1 MELIQRK
8 ILMED
13 CIDRNFNSPTYG
25 TLTATSFYIN
35 VSLMQN
41 IDDMGMFTDI
51 IYMTNFVGQNTQVD
65 YTQLINKLSIS
76 GITFPFMNGIMPNVV
91 PALNIDIRATGTTQ
105 ADYYD
110 YTNKTITASTDSKI
124 EDVRAYGANQP
135 YRINFNTNTETY
147 INFSGQTINGVD
159 RVTQLLP
166 NPTYVFN
173 TDVNDS
179 NIGTL
184 KQKSGLL
191 YVDDTATTVTTVS
204 YIGEGW
210 NQTNIS
216 LSALT
221 KEEYLFGIIFKP
233 EVKSDVF
240 IDRGLTVVFERHL
253 KLSEITTLSELARYN
268 KGYYNL
274 TKN

>member
-8 ILMED
+8 ILLED
-13 CIDRNFNSPTYG
+13 CIDRNYNSPTYG

-51 IYMTNFVGQNTQVD
+51 IYTPNFVGQDTKVD
-65 YTQLINKLSIS
+65 YTPLINKLSIS
-76 GITFPFMNGIMPNVV
+76 GITFPFMNGITPNAVQT
-91 PALNIDIRATGTTQ
+91 LNADIRATGTTQ

-110 YTNKTITASTDSKI
+110 YRNKTITASTDSKI

-173 TDVNDS
+173 ADVNDL

-184 KQKSGLL
+184 NQKNGLL
-191 YVDDTATTVTTVS
+191 YIDDTATTVTTVS

-221 KEEYLFGIIFKP
+221 KEEYLFGIISKP
-233 EVKSDVF
+233 EIKSDVF
-240 IDRGLTVVFERHL
+240 IDRGLTVVFERQL
-253 KLSEITTLSELARYN
+253 KLSEITNLNELARYN